1 MSGRHAAPD
10 AAARLAF
17 ERAAASDRHAF
28 GDFFISRF
36 LGLKIERTPDACTV
50 AFQAE
55 EFLTNPQGTLHGGII
70 ATALDIAMGHHLEH
84 RLGPGATLEFKVQ
97 FLGAVRE
104 GRVTCRG
111 EMLRAGRSI
120 CFLRAEARD
129 SSGEPVAHATSTW
142 KLLPK
147 KP

>member
-1 MSGRHAAPD
+1 MPG
-10 AAARLAF
+10 AAARRAF
-17 ERAAASDRHAF
+17 ERAVASDRQAF

-36 LGLKIERTPDACTV
+36 LGLEIERLPEACIV
-50 AFQAE
+50 SFEAE

-70 ATALDIAMGHHLEH
+70 GTALDIAMGHHLEH

-97 FLGAVRE
+97 FLGAVRS

-111 EMLRAGRSI
+111 ELLRAGRSI

-129 SSGEPVAHATSTW
+129 ASGELVAHATSTW